1 MPTNDERREVA
12 ENLRSMCACG
22 CRYKEEFYDLLV
34 ETVMRAWDFHE
45 FSDVADRLA
54 DLIEPEERTC
64 RVVTE
69 VRALSL
75 TQDMHTKSCSAC
87 GYVFGSE
94 VHTQLL
100 PGLGERV
107 AVDPVVIPNYC
118 PNCGARVVA
127 NE

>member
-12 ENLRSMCACG
+12 ENLRNMCICG

-64 RVVTE
+64 RVIMKW
-69 VRALSL
+69 
-75 TQDMHTKSCSAC
+75 D
-87 GYVFGSE
+87 
-94 VHTQLL
+94 
-100 PGLGERV
+100 GLDGR
-107 AVDPVVIPNYC
+107 DPVCSECGTYFDDKKWHEQKFC
-118 PNCGARVVA
+118 PNCGARVVQR
-127 NE
+127 

>member
-1 MPTNDERREVA
+1 MPTNDERRDVA

-118 PNCGARVVA
+118 PNCGARVIQ
-127 NE
+127 E

>member
-54 DLIEPEERTC
+54 ELIEPEERTC
-64 RVVTE
+64 RNIAKKTDRE
-69 VRALSL
+69 FGNPFI
-75 TQDMHTKSCSAC
+75 CSEC
-87 GYVFGSE
+87 GADPHDAESYYCGFSS
-94 VHTQLL
+94 
-100 PGLGERV
+100 GEYDWRF
-107 AVDPVVIPNYC
+107 C
-118 PNCGARVVA
+118 PNCGAKVVHQ
-127 NE
+127 